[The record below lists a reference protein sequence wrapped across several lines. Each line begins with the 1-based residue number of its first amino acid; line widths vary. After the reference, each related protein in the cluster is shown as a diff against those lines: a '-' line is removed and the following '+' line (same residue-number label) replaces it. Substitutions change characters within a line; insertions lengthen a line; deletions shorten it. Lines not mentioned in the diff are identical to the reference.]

1 MSKQEIPQ
9 HHPSIIWRVLDDGVV
24 VVSPQQGQVRVLNQV
39 GTTVWGLIDGRRTV
53 ADLAAALTEQYNV
66 SPEEAGRDLRAFLAE
81 LTDRGLLQWSQPGEI
96 GD

>member
-1 MSKQEIPQ
+1 MSQLEIPQ
-9 HHPSIIWRVLDDGVV
+9 HHPNVIWRVLDDGVV

-66 SPEEAGRDLRAFLAE
+66 SLEEAGRDLHAFLGE
-81 LTDRGLLQWSQPGEI
+81 LTERGLLQW
-96 GD
+96 DK